1 MSASPTILWRLL
13 RQLKPLA
20 GWMVLAIVA
29 GLATIVCGIGLM
41 TLSAYLISVA
51 AQHPSLSALAVTML
65 GVRIFGVL
73 RGVVR
78 YIERLISHDLTFR
91 LLARFRVWFYRALEP
106 LVPARLAPSEGSI
119 ASVSYSSGDLLSR
132 LVADVEMLQEF
143 YVRVISPPAIAL
155 IIGVGMYFI
164 LGAYNIRFALVL
176 FAFMF
181 LGGIVI
187 PILLYWMSRRLGQR
201 LVMARAAL
209 NTSLVDSIQGVADL
223 LIFDRDHEQL
233 QRTLR
238 LNRELVHYQALQA
251 CIGGLREGLD
261 IMLSDGCA
269 WAMILV
275 AIPLIRT
282 GQLNGIYLALIIL
295 AALSSFESIRPLA
308 NAAQQL
314 GNSIAAARRLFS
326 VAEEPP
332 AVRDPQTPAP
342 ALDHYDIQ
350 VQHLSFRYQEQGE
363 DVLKDLDFSLKQGQ
377 CLAIV
382 GPSGAGKSTLASLL
396 VRFWEYERGSITLG
410 GQELQALGQQDIHRY
425 IGVVEQHP
433 HLFNATICEN
443 LLLARPDATQEQIEQ
458 AAKQA
463 LLHDFIQEL
472 PDGYET
478 RIGEQGVKLSG
489 GERQRLAIAR
499 VILKGA
505 PVLILDE
512 ATAHLDAVSEQSIL
526 DLLRTF
532 MRGRTTIIITHRL
545 VGLEHTDEI
554 LVLRAGRIIERGLH
568 HELLQIEGLY
578 WHLWT
583 QQQQVLETERW

>member
-1 MSASPTILWRLL
+1 MSASLAILGRLL
-13 RQLKPLA
+13 RQVKPLS
-20 GWMVLAIVA
+20 GWMLLAICA
-29 GLATIVCGIGLM
+29 GLATIICGIGLM

-65 GVRIFGVL
+65 GVRIFGVV

-106 LVPARLAPSEGSI
+106 LVPARLLSTEGSL
-119 ASVSYSSGDLLSR
+119 STTNYTSGDLLSR

-143 YVRVISPPAIAL
+143 YVRVISPPVIAL
-155 IIGVGMYFI
+155 IIGAGMYFI
-164 LGAYNIRFALVL
+164 LGAYNVRFALVL
-176 FAFMF
+176 LAFML
-181 LGGIVI
+181 LGGLII
-187 PILLYWMSRRLGQR
+187 PMALYWMSRKLGQR
-201 LVMARAAL
+201 LIMARAAL

-223 LIFDRDHEQL
+223 LIFDRQHEQL
-233 QRTLR
+233 QRTLQ
-238 LNRELVHYQALQA
+238 LNRQLIRYQALQA
-251 CIGGLREGLD
+251 AIDGLREGLD

-269 WAMILV
+269 WAMLIV
-275 AIPLIRT
+275 AIPLVRT

-295 AALSSFESIRPLA
+295 AALSSFEAIRPLA

-314 GNSIAAARRLFS
+314 GNSLAAARRLFM
-326 VAEEPP
+326 VVDEPP
-332 AVRDPQTPAP
+332 PVRDPEAPAP
-342 ALDHYDIQ
+342 TLDHYDIQ
-350 VQHLSFRYQEQGE
+350 VRHLSFRYQAQEA
-363 DVLKDLDFSLKQGQ
+363 DVIKDLDFQVEQGH

-382 GPSGAGKSTLASLL
+382 GPSGAGKSTLANLL
-396 VRFWEYERGSITLG
+396 VRFWEYERGSIRLG
-410 GQELQALGQQDIHRY
+410 GHELHEFQQQDIHRY

-433 HLFNATICEN
+433 HLFNGTIREN
-443 LLLARPDATQEQIEQ
+443 LLLGCPDATQEQIEHAARQ
-458 AAKQA
+458 AM
-463 LLHDFIQEL
+463 LHDFIQEL

-489 GERQRLAIAR
+489 GERQRLTIAR
-499 VILKGA
+499 VILKDA

-512 ATAHLDAVSEQSIL
+512 ATAHLDTVSEQSIL
-526 DLLRTF
+526 EALRTF

-545 VGLEHTDEI
+545 VGLEYADEI
-554 LVLRAGRIIERGLH
+554 LVMRAGRIIERGLH

-583 QQQQVLETERW
+583 QQQQVLQTERW